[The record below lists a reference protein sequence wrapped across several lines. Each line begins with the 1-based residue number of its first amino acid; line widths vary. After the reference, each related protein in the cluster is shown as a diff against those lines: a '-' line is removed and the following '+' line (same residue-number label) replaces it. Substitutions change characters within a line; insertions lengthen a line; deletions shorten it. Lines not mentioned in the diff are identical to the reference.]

1 MKFRSIVFVMMI
13 AAVALS
19 SCNAK
24 KNKALT
30 SENEALKTENA
41 TKDSVLNDL
50 FQSFVT
56 IEENLS
62 DITSSEQVI
71 TGQAS
76 SGEQLNDDVRQQI
89 MEEIQ
94 TINYLLDSNRKQL
107 EELRKKLKDSGI
119 KVESLQKTI
128 DMLTARLEQ
137 KDQEIAVLKEELVKL
152 NFEIETLNIQV
163 AQLQDQN
170 ENQAEIIEMQ
180 FDEIDEM
187 NTVWYTVGTKKHLLD
202 NGIIEKSGKF
212 LSNAKQVNPLVEAK
226 LLTKAD
232 LRVLSEISVNSSK
245 ALLITVHPEGSFE
258 WVMDGKLFVSLK
270 ILNPAEFWKVSKYL
284 VIETS

>member
-1 MKFRSIVFVMMI
+1 MKFKSIVFIMMI
-13 AAVALS
+13 AAIALS
-19 SCNAK
+19 SCNTK
-24 KNKALT
+24 KNKTLT
-30 SENEALKTENA
+30 SENEALKTENV
-41 TKDSVLNDL
+41 TKDSLLNDL

-62 DITSSEQVI
+62 DITSSEQII
-71 TGQAS
+71 TGQATA
-76 SGEQLNDDVRQQI
+76 GEKLNDDVRQQI

-94 TINYLLDSNRKQL
+94 TINFLLDSNKKQL

-128 DMLTARLEQ
+128 DLLTARLEQ

-152 NFEIETLNIQV
+152 NFEVDMLNVQV

-187 NTVWYTVGTKKHLLD
+187 NTVWYAVGTKKYLMD

-212 LSNAKQVNPLVEAK
+212 LSNTKQVNPLVEAK

-232 LRVLSEISVNSSK
+232 LRVITEVNVNSSK
-245 ALLITVHPEGSFE
+245 AVLVTVHPEGSYE

-270 ILNPAEFWKVSKYL
+270 ILDPSEFWKVSKYL